1 MSLQDARPKAAHLC
15 CPPRSLCRMRARW
28 EYPGAM
34 AANDTLECHDDMRSR
49 QYGIRPY
56 PMGHGGAGFN
66 RKVCF
71 VSRCQECA
79 RTNTDGSGRL
89 IRKNVLYKRDRGGFE
104 QPFPDHVPSPALRA
118 GALQPVEGRS
128 AQRLKDVFPFYSPR
142 HRPDVLRRHRITPG

>member
-1 MSLQDARPKAAHLC
+1 
-15 CPPRSLCRMRARW
+15 
-28 EYPGAM
+28 M

-56 PMGHGGAGFN
+56 PMGYGGAGLD

-79 RTNTDGSGRL
+79 RTNTNGSGRL

-104 QPFPDHVPSPALRA
+104 QPFPDHVPSPAPPRQ
-118 GALQPVEGRS
+118 ALFS
-128 AQRLKDVFPFYSPR
+128 RLKDEAHSASKMSLEAPEYGGCTQERGGIYVVPAGMHAAR
-142 HRPDVLRRHRITPG
+142 TRRGEG